1 MPTSDGDKTKAHL
14 IETLIRSIKAF
25 GLHLL
30 LGLIA
35 FGVIYWLTNGFES
48 ASEQLRNKMVDT
60 DDVEAAVLVELAEA
74 RFTLMQWAFISL
86 TVSWIT
92 TTVFLYAAQRHEP
105 RSDAEAQQRFG
116 VWGTLLILTLGLSA
130 FLWWRWVSLAQIAL
144 ALMSDHYTMILATSF
159 AATALGYYLS
169 TALFVKNAAKPSVPG
184 ARAFPSS
191 RR

>member
-1 MPTSDGDKTKAHL
+1 MPASDGDKTKKHL
-14 IETLIRSIKAF
+14 IGALIRSIKAF

-30 LGLIA
+30 FGLLV
-35 FGVIYWLTNGFES
+35 FGIIYWLTNGFES
-48 ASEQLRNKMVDT
+48 ASEQLRNKVSGT
-60 DDVEAAVLVELAEA
+60 DDAETAVLVELADA

-86 TVSWIT
+86 IVSWIMS
-92 TTVFLYAAQRHEP
+92 TVFLYAAERLEP
-105 RSDAEAQQRFG
+105 RTDIEAQQRFG
-116 VWGTLLILTLGLSA
+116 VWGTLLILTLGLST
-130 FLWWRWVSLAQIAL
+130 LMWWRSVSLAQIAF

-169 TALFVKNAAKPSVPG
+169 TALFVKNAVKSSVPG